1 VLAPEEGDGWQWARL
16 GCSWAVVDGL
26 AHVDGP
32 PRSWA
37 SKGVGLERKFELEWQ
52 LGQVMI

>member
-1 VLAPEEGDGWQWARL
+1 
-16 GCSWAVVDGL
+16 VVDGL
-26 AHVDGP
+26 AHADGP